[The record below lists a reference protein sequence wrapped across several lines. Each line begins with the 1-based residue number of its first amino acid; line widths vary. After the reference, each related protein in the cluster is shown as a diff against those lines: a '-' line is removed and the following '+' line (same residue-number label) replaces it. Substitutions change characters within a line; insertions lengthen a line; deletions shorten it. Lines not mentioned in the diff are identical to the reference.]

1 MTVNINENHVHE
13 LQINK
18 LWKRSSQYWTLLIDG
33 FIWNQYNYQPP
44 VDLLVQLVERCTGI
58 AEVMGSNPVQAWIV
72 LFITS
77 IAWSAGVLLVRDDA
91 KSSRSFVRPAIFDL
105 QLEWT
110 VGVGG
115 GGGEKRRLP
124 EEAVKMPYAPWL
136 VALHCIS
143 GSVVQLVERCTGF
156 AEVVGSNPVRPEF
169 LCSLLRRSLPYSFPY
184 IYRH

>member
-13 LQINK
+13 LRINK

-58 AEVMGSNPVQAWIV
+58 AEVMGSNPVQAWIF

-77 IAWSAGVLLVRDDA
+77 IAWSAGVLLVRAAA

-115 GGGEKRRLP
+115 GGGEKGRLLKCP
-124 EEAVKMPYAPWL
+124 TPPDYLRFIAYP
-136 VALHCIS
+136 
-143 GSVVQLVERCTGF
+143 VQLF
-156 AEVVGSNPVRPEF
+156 SW
-169 LCSLLRRSLPYSFPY
+169 
-184 IYRH
+184 